1 MFFACTYCSNFFF
14 IVILP
19 EFGLWL
25 HFLHR
30 ICINAKLVS
39 RNQQIGYPNV
49 IHWFALHNYVIK
61 YFFLPA
67 HMVQTS
73 FLLCFCP
80 GLDCGCTF
88 RVVSLQTPNRGPRRV
103 NKQAIQTP
111 CFACYLSIMLVNQ
124 IYLPSHITQ
133 TLFLLCFCQSLDCG
147 CTLCWASLHAS
158 K

>member
-1 MFFACTYCSNFFF
+1 MPAHITQTSFLLCFCQGLDCGCTFCVASVQTPNRGPRRMNKQAIQTPCFACYLS
-14 IVILP
+14 IM
-19 EFGLWL
+19 
-25 HFLHR
+25 
-30 ICINAKLVS
+30 LV
-39 RNQQIGYPNV
+39 NKIY
-49 IHWFALHNYVIK
+49 
-61 YFFLPA
+61 LPA
-67 HMVQTS
+67 HIVQTS

-124 IYLPSHITQ
+124 IYLPAHIVQ

-147 CTLCWASLHAS
+147 CTLC
-158 K
+158 